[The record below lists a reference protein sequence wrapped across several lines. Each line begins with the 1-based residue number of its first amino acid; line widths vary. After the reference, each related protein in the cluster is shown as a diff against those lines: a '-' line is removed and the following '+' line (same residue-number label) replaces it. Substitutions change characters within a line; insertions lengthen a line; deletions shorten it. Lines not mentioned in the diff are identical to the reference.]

1 MLRIVLSSHHLQGCR
16 FLQHLQETLSNF
28 RLIMLVFFLISN
40 QNFLCCNLCLLLF
53 VLYMCCQNSLSPPSL
68 YHYILYIKRYLP
80 SLPFPKAQ
88 PTNFFSVSSH
98 GTCIRTLII
107 LVIPSWIN
115 ASSFRMFWQWG
126 GQTRYSCSSTFS
138 QILKQERESLL
149 HNCLA
154 ISFLSSLH
162 VADSPSI
169 WNYQIPLCNVPSY
182 PDST

>member
-16 FLQHLQETLSNF
+16 FLQHLQETLTNF
-28 RLIMLVFFLISN
+28 RLIMLFF
-40 QNFLCCNLCLLLF
+40 
-53 VLYMCCQNSLSPPSL
+53 SL
-68 YHYILYIKRYLP
+68 YLTKISCVATCACCFLSCICAFKTVCLHLRYTIIYYIQKDISLAYLF
-80 SLPFPKAQ
+80 LRLNKL
-88 PTNFFSVSSH
+88 NFFSVSSH
-98 GTCIRTLII
+98 GTRIRTLII

-149 HNCLA
+149 HSCLA
-154 ISFLSSLH
+154 ISLLSSLH
-162 VADSPSI
+162 VADSTSI
-169 WNYQIPLCNVPSY
+169 WNYQISLCNVSSY